1 MRWGGFRALVW
12 VFAFGLVAFAAGATG
27 AQPASVQQV
36 RGNFDPPPVGAYNA
50 TVYGKA
56 LLPVGYVDFC
66 GRGESECQFRGGKV
80 ESLAITTENWD
91 DLVQIN
97 RYVNTKIRP
106 VSDMELY
113 HKPDYWT
120 YPTTAGDCEDYVL
133 LKKKYLV
140 DLGFNPDQLLITVVL
155 DENREGHAVLT
166 VVTNKGDYVLDNRR
180 MEILRWDQT
189 GYLYLKRQSQPAA
202 NEWVSLQ
209 KSAPQIIV
217 ATKAN

>member
-1 MRWGGFRALVW
+1 
-12 VFAFGLVAFAAGATG
+12 
-27 AQPASVQQV
+27 
-36 RGNFDPPPVGAYNA
+36 
-50 TVYGKA
+50 
-56 LLPVGYVDFC
+56 
-66 GRGESECQFRGGKV
+66 
-80 ESLAITTENWD
+80 
-91 DLVQIN
+91 
-97 RYVNTKIRP
+97 
-106 VSDMELY
+106 
-113 HKPDYWT
+113 
-120 YPTTAGDCEDYVL
+120 
-133 LKKKYLV
+133 
-140 DLGFNPDQLLITVVL
+140 LITVVL